1 MRTIGMSM
9 TETKP
14 LPIIPEQD
22 LGDVVLSQTSAGV
35 CLRGWHRGTS
45 RWVSLK
51 LLSVTACQERW
62 WIKFLQDVSLVR
74 CTQSERVLIP
84 LGVYGTCPHVGL
96 VSEWMQEGSL
106 HTLLYETRLYPS
118 LPPPLTLRI
127 LLDVAEGLS
136 HLHSLQ
142 LLHLALRPSN
152 VLLDRQRR
160 AKVCD
165 WGQWKEQ
172 SSGPR
177 SRPCFRDLV
186 YLPPEVFCG
195 DPPSKEADVY
205 SFGIMMLETLNR
217 RLPCEGVW
225 SPAGLQIHVT
235 RQAQSGA
242 TPTDQALYHLILRC
256 CSTAPHSRP
265 SAAECTEELKKA
277 LAAYDS
283 KALTTAVLQ
292 LNECKERAVLGCKEQ
307 QAFEMKVE
315 ISNLDMYGGCRHPKS
330 ACTKTLLLNPIQGLT
345 PVPQIPNKLDA
356 SRQSSSPS
364 SSSTSSGKANVS
376 GGMNGSPT
384 PPNRL
389 RSHTAPEPLP
399 QSRADKTG
407 PRRSSSPFP
416 PSACSP
422 IPDPNTALRH
432 HCEAGA
438 PGNNCCQIL
447 RERREDIVRRMT
459 EGRLNHLLDVLR
471 SRRALGREEYELI
484 TAALT
489 LGGRTRS
496 LLDTCLCLGE
506 HVAVLVVS
514 TLGLVSTANT
524 PSPSHVTH

>member
-1 MRTIGMSM
+1 MNI
-9 TETKP
+9 TESNP
-14 LPIIPEQD
+14 LPVIPEQD
-22 LGDVVLSQTSAGV
+22 LGDVVLSQTSAGA
-35 CLRGWHRGTS
+35 CLRGWHRGTA

-51 LLSVTACQERW
+51 LLSVTACQKRW
-62 WIKFLQDVSLVR
+62 WIKFLQDVSLAR
-74 CTQSERVLIP
+74 HTQSERVLIP

-106 HTLLYETRLYPS
+106 HTLLYETRQYPD
-118 LPPPLTLRI
+118 LPLPLTLRI

-136 HLHSLQ
+136 HLHSVQ

-152 VLLDRQRR
+152 VLLDQQYR

-165 WGQWKEQ
+165 WGQWKKQ

-177 SRPCFRDLV
+177 NRPCFRDLV
-186 YLPPEVFCG
+186 YQSPEVFCG

-217 RLPCEGVW
+217 RLPSEGLW
-225 SPAGLQIHVT
+225 SPAGLQIHVG
-235 RQAQSGA
+235 RQAQSA
-242 TPTDQALYHLILRC
+242 VMPTNQALSHLILRC
-256 CSTAPHSRP
+256 CSIAPHSRP
-265 SAAECTEELKKA
+265 SAAECTEELKTA
-277 LAAYDS
+277 LEAFDS
-283 KALTTAVLQ
+283 EALNKAVLQ
-292 LNECKERAVLGCKEQ
+292 LKECKERAVLGCKEQ

-330 ACTKTLLLNPIQGLT
+330 ACTKTLPLDPIQGLT
-345 PVPQIPNKLDA
+345 PAPQIPNNLDT

-376 GGMNGSPT
+376 GSMNGNPSP
-384 PPNRL
+384 PIRL

-399 QSRADKTG
+399 QSRADKMG
-407 PRRSSSPFP
+407 LRRSSSPFP

-422 IPDPNTALRH
+422 TSNPTTGLRH
-432 HCEAGA
+432 HCEAGVS
-438 PGNNCCQIL
+438 GNHCCQIL
-447 RERREDIVRRMT
+447 RERREDIVQRMT

-489 LGGRTRS
+489 LAGRTRS

-514 TLGLVSTANT
+514 TLGLVSAANS
-524 PSPSHVTH
+524 PSPSHVIH